1 MKTLGIDLGTSTVK
15 LALLSAEGDVQ
26 KVERLWSA
34 RHYGLIL
41 PTLREGLEE
50 TVVGEEPVRV
60 CVTGANGVQLNGLPS
75 LGDIPAIVEGV
86 KYFAPEAGCIMEIG
100 SQGSRFIT
108 DLQAGAPR
116 FAVNEHCAGG
126 TGSFFEDQMNRLGM
140 RLQDYSQTVEQA
152 GSVPRLS
159 GRCAVFAKT
168 DIIHR
173 QAEGVSTP
181 DILLGLCYAM
191 IRNYKA
197 TIVRDLPVRKPVV
210 FAGGVT
216 ENRGVATAIREV
228 FSLEED
234 ELLIPEQ
241 ALYVGAVGAALAV
254 ENGRVE
260 GTALTAEELTAFV
273 DDCEQR
279 EGHLRTLAPLELD
292 ERFVLQDPPVRS
304 ELPEDGVVL
313 GIDIGSTSTNLV
325 LTGRDGTLVD
335 FQYLR
340 TSGDPERAVR
350 TGLSNIQKRFGE
362 VDFLAVG
369 VTGSGRT
376 RVGRMLGADT
386 IRDEITAQA
395 KAAAKVD
402 PEVDTVFEIGGQDSK
417 YISLQNGEVK
427 DFQMNKIC
435 AAGTG
440 SFVEEQAARMG
451 IPIREFGPLALS
463 AGAPAELGERCTVF
477 IETAISS
484 AESMGA
490 GKADIAAGLCH
501 SIVRNYL
508 HKVVGNKPVGTHIVL
523 QGGVAYNPGIVAAF
537 RHAYPDT
544 LKVSPCFSISGA
556 YGVSLLALEHPN
568 LGHSTFK
575 GFDFTKQQIAT
586 ETRSAEVQRNI
597 AFYEKAQNYLTAG
610 YTGEIDP
617 SKKTVGLPYA
627 LLMHRMF
634 PMVHTYFKELGYNV
648 LLSQP
653 TDEEIVALSQQYA
666 VGETCYPVKLI
677 YGHMAKLAEMG
688 VDYIFL
694 PTVRTMRHASTFVAH
709 PYGCVYMQT
718 AAISIAKNL
727 KLEEKG
733 IRVLSPVF
741 DLDMGLPMMGKTM
754 IGMGT
759 MMGHLPPVV
768 MKCMLKGA
776 NAMRR
781 YLSNIHKWGQ
791 ELLDDIGP
799 DDKVLVLTTRPYG
812 IADPVLNM
820 HIPEL
825 LLERGYKVIT
835 NSQLPGDHDIDLSGD
850 YPNMYWP
857 FGEHILSCAKLIKN
871 HPNLY
876 MVYLVNHG
884 CGPDTMLQHLVADEM
899 GDKPYLQIEVD
910 EHFSPVGVITRIEA
924 FLNSLEHRPA
934 ARLPEGFEIRDVAH
948 KKANILPSL
957 GDLPASLQTV
967 PTVTPHLGR
976 YTDLLAEYTR
986 EAYGLEAQ
994 PMPAPDGEVL
1004 AAGRAVTTSKEYLT
1018 FTAAA
1023 GMALTAPPEGAL
1035 LLPFTEGS
1043 EADGTYAEVIR
1054 GILDARGREAQPLVS
1069 PLLETLPAT
1078 ARDFDRLF
1086 RAVLAGDLL
1095 YAAPAAERDALAERF
1110 LQTDGACRIPSGDAL
1125 KDMADAIGQRPV
1137 TGRRLAAVG
1146 TPMCLTDLD
1155 SGILETLE
1163 AGGDTVFRQPLSEYL
1178 WFLWTDCGGNDPSAL
1193 EPLARQ
1199 MADLHRRLGARSPF
1213 SAHPEKLATFAD
1225 RYVRV
1230 LCGGNGRY
1238 RYAKAA
1244 EASKT
1249 ADAVLALTPR
1259 YENTATILDMRSLSD
1274 RCGAP
1279 LFRIQLD
1286 DDWDES
1292 AWARL
1297 RSFLFY
1303 V

>member
-1110 LQTDGACRIPSGDAL
+1110 LQTEGACRIPSGDAL

-1178 WFLWTDCGGNDPSAL
+1178 WFLWTDCGGNDSAAL

-1213 SAHPEKLATFAD
+1213 SAQPEKLATFAD

-1249 ADAVLALTPR
+1249 ANAVLALTPR

-1274 RCGAP
+1274 RCEAP

>member
-41 PTLREGLEE
+41 PTLQEGLEE
-50 TVVGEEPVRV
+50 TVVDDGSVRV
-60 CVTGANGVQLNGLPS
+60 CVTGANSVQLNGLPS

-140 RLQDYSQTVEQA
+140 HLQDYSKTVEQA

-181 DILLGLCYAM
+181 DILLGLCYSM

-197 TIVRDLPVRKPVV
+197 TIVRNLPVTKPVV

-216 ENRGVATAIREV
+216 ENKGVATAIREV
-228 FSLEED
+228 FHLED
-234 ELLIPEQ
+234 GELLIPEP
-241 ALYVGAVGAALAV
+241 ALYVGAVGAALAAAKD
-254 ENGRVE
+254 RVE
-260 GTALTAEELTAFV
+260 SKALIAEELSAFV
-273 DDCEQR
+273 ADCEQR
-279 EGHLRTLAPLELD
+279 EGHLRTLEPLALD
-292 ERFVLQDPPVRS
+292 DRFVLQDPPVQT

-313 GIDIGSTSTNLV
+313 GVDIGSTSTNLV

-350 TGLSNIQKRFGE
+350 TGLASIKERFGE
-362 VDFLAVG
+362 VEFLAVG

-376 RVGRMLGADT
+376 RVGKMLGADT

-451 IPIREFGPLALS
+451 IPIGDFGPLALS
-463 AGAPAELGERCTVF
+463 AKAPAELGERCTVF

-490 GKADIAAGLCH
+490 GKDDIAAGLCH

-575 GFDFTKQQIAT
+575 GFDFAAQQIAT
-586 ETRSAEVQRNI
+586 ETLSPEVQRNI
-597 AFYEKAQNYLTAG
+597 AFYERAQNYLTAG
-610 YTGEIDP
+610 YTGEVDP
-617 SKKTVGLPYA
+617 NKKTVGIPYA
-627 LLMHRMF
+627 LLVHRLF

-648 LLSQP
+648 LLSQS

-666 VGETCYPVKLI
+666 MGETCYPVKLI

-694 PTVRTMRHASTFVAH
+694 PTVRTMRHESTYVAH

-733 IRVLSPVF
+733 IQVLSPVF
-741 DLDMGLPMMGKTM
+741 DLDMGLPTMGKTM

-776 NAMRR
+776 NAMRK

-812 IADPVLNM
+812 ISDPVLNM

-835 NSQLPGDHDIDLSGD
+835 NSQLPGDHDIDLSED

-857 FGEHILSCAKLIKN
+857 FGEHLISSAKLIKN

-884 CGPDTMLQHLVADEM
+884 CGPDTMLQHLIADEM
-899 GDKPYLQIEVD
+899 GDKPFLQIEVD

-934 ARLPEGFEIRDVAH
+934 AHLPKNFEIRDVAH
-948 KKANILPSL
+948 KKANILSSP
-957 GDLPASLQTV
+957 GDIPASLFNV
-967 PTVTPHLGR
+967 PTYTPHLGR
-976 YTDLLAEYTR
+976 YTDLLAAYVR
-986 EAYGLEAQ
+986 ETYDCDAR
-994 PMPAPDGEVL
+994 PMPAPEGDVL

-1018 FTAAA
+1018 FTATA
-1023 GMALTAPPEGAL
+1023 GMALTAPAEGAL
-1035 LLPFTEGS
+1035 LIPGTQGS

-1054 GILDARGREAQPLVS
+1054 GILDAKGRGAQPVVS
-1069 PLLETLPAT
+1069 PLLETLPSG
-1078 ARDFDRLF
+1078 ARDIDRLF

-1095 YAAPAAERDALAERF
+1095 YAAPAAERDALAAQYLYPESR
-1110 LQTDGACRIPSGDAL
+1110 CRVPSYEAL
-1125 KDMADAIGQRPV
+1125 KDMATAIGQQPV

-1163 AGGDTVFRQPLSEYL
+1163 AEGDTVFRQPLSEYL
-1178 WFLWTDCGGNDPSAL
+1178 WFLWSDCGDNDAEAL
-1193 EPLARQ
+1193 TPFASR

-1213 SAHPEKLATFAD
+1213 SADPAKLLSFAD

-1244 EASKT
+1244 EASRT
-1249 ADAVLALTPR
+1249 ANAVLALTPR
-1259 YENTATILDMRSLSD
+1259 YENTATILDMRNLSD
-1274 RCGAP
+1274 RCEAP